1 MHLTRRKLLGTILLL
16 PVGVAFAN
24 DEAAAAAQLRGT
36 LEAQSDD
43 VAGLRLPDGSFVR
56 LNGDDQTVKVL
67 HDQRLQGLDFEV
79 LGERKQNGEFSIL
92 PIHLAALFTYQE
104 GKRLRVTYYCDVCAI
119 RTYSPGLCMCCR
131 ENTRVD
137 LVDPAEITKS

>member
-16 PVGVAFAN
+16 PAGVAVAN
-24 DEAAAAAQLRGT
+24 DKEATATQLRGK
-36 LEAQSDD
+36 LEAQSDEIS
-43 VAGLRLPDGSFVR
+43 GLRLTDGAFIR
-56 LNGDDQTVKVL
+56 LTGDEQTTKVL
-67 HDQRLQGLDFEV
+67 HDKRLQGLDFEV
-79 LGERKQNGEFSIL
+79 LGERKQNGEFSVL
-92 PIHLAALFTYQE
+92 PIHLAALFTYQD